1 MNMTNKEFHLLITG
15 LLCIILGVN
24 ILLKYYYH
32 NEVTEY
38 FLDILFFT
46 IFGIGISD
54 FIQRLLIKPEIK

>member
-1 MNMTNKEFHLLITG
+1 MNMTNKEFHLLTTV
-15 LLCIILGVN
+15 LLCIILGMN

-38 FLDILFFT
+38 FLDMLFFT